1 MYICICNQVTET
13 QLRDQIENGYE
24 TVRELRESLGVTN
37 QCGKCA
43 NCVKTCIKEHKEI
56 NSELDTLISS
66 ACNA

>member
-13 QLRDQIENGYE
+13 QLRNEIDRGAE
-24 TVRELRESLGVTN
+24 TVRQLRENTGVTT

-43 NCVKTCIKEHKEI
+43 NCVKACIKEH
-56 NSELDTLISS
+56 NSSPDLLTPL